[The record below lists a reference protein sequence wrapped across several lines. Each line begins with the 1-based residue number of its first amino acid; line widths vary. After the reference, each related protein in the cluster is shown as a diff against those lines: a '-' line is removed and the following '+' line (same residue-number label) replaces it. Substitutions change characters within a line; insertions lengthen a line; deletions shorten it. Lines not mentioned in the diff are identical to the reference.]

1 MQLKRYIINT
11 LLLLP
16 LLLLGSQASAQ
27 LDASALMRGQQSA
40 ARGGNNSLGG
50 MQQNGQ
56 GGYGTNPYNTG
67 DGTEG
72 TEEGQQTEP
81 QDSTKKKKRPRK
93 PLESYFFSDS
103 VRALRNFQWTVDR
116 NTNKVNIAPIDTTL
130 ALWRL
135 DYPHQHKRLGNNSVG
150 GLGQAS
156 QEVNYFERTT
166 SREFTFAQPYDAYT
180 YQTENVPFYN
190 MKHPYIWMTY
200 LESGQKRYR
209 EEHFEIMASQNINPS
224 TSVSLNYKARGAKGK
239 YDRSRIKNQNFAATF
254 AHTGKRYS
262 VHAAYI
268 HNVVDQ
274 QENGGVVGEWAITD
288 TVYEMPSGVPMR
300 LASSEANNLY
310 RNNSFFVKQ
319 SIGIPLQRMTD
330 YDFSMA
336 ELSAVYIGHLF
347 EYNSWSK
354 LYTDKYGTY
363 TDERFDRNEDG
374 TFKSHT
380 DTYYKNWYLN
390 PTNTRDSLAERVIT
404 NRLFIQA
411 QPWNRDGVIGTIDG
425 GVGLDLH
432 TYSQF
437 ALTDYLSG
445 KYQRVKKTAW
455 FAYAGID
462 GKVRKYVKYGA
473 SFKIYPSGY
482 RGGDFDLRAN
492 AAFTAFIFGKPFTLS
507 GQFSQT
513 ALSAGYWMDNWLSNH
528 YMWSNNFGKEYE
540 TKFNVAFTV
549 PDHGIELGFWQSVVK
564 DKIYYGADCM
574 PTQHSGAVSLTSIYA
589 QKDFTIKGLHLNHR
603 VLVQLTSNREVVPV
617 PLVSAFL
624 SYYYEFWVKRDVLR
638 AQIGLDGRFNTS
650 YYAQGYNPA
659 LSVFY
664 NQNEVQVGNYPY
676 IDAFISAKWKRM
688 RILLKYQHLNKGLF
702 GNGEAFQ
709 IARYPLNPGMFKIG
723 ISWTFYD

>member
-1 MQLKRYIINT
+1 
-11 LLLLP
+11 
-16 LLLLGSQASAQ
+16 
-27 LDASALMRGQQSA
+27 
-40 ARGGNNSLGG
+40 
-50 MQQNGQ
+50 
-56 GGYGTNPYNTG
+56 
-67 DGTEG
+67 
-72 TEEGQQTEP
+72 
-81 QDSTKKKKRPRK
+81 
-93 PLESYFFSDS
+93 
-103 VRALRNFQWTVDR
+103 
-116 NTNKVNIAPIDTTL
+116 
-130 ALWRL
+130 
-135 DYPHQHKRLGNNSVG
+135 
-150 GLGQAS
+150 
-156 QEVNYFERTT
+156 
-166 SREFTFAQPYDAYT
+166 
-180 YQTENVPFYN
+180 
-190 MKHPYIWMTY
+190 MTY

-425 GVGLDLH
+425 GVGIDLH